1 MENQYIKTVQVVTGR
16 QQLFRNSVC
25 RPQFL
30 YKVSSVDL
38 SAESGEWDQ
47 RLSQSSYAV
56 PLKQSAV
63 AQQLCVGLM
72 KHF

>member
-1 MENQYIKTVQVVTGR
+1 MENKYIETVQVVTGR

-25 RPQFL
+25 PPQIL
-30 YKVSSVDL
+30 YKVSSADL
-38 SAESGEWDQ
+38 SAETGEWDQ
-47 RLSQSSYAV
+47 RLSQSYAV

>member
-1 MENQYIKTVQVVTGR
+1 MENKYIGTVQVVTGR

-25 RPQFL
+25 PPQIL
-30 YKVSSVDL
+30 YKVSSADL
-38 SAESGEWDQ
+38 SAETGEWDQ
-47 RLSQSSYAV
+47 RLSQSYAV

-72 KHF
+72 KYF